1 MIFAKLLRF
10 FVSLLFPIL
19 SVVEIKKSIK
29 ETMNIIQGLG
39 SYLQLLW
46 FAGSSPHTE
55 VAVPPLCLPAQVAGA
70 VPDHAPAASLGCDV
84 Q

>member
-1 MIFAKLLRF
+1 
-10 FVSLLFPIL
+10 
-19 SVVEIKKSIK
+19 
-29 ETMNIIQGLG
+29 MNIIQGLG